1 MAAPCDTAPVSRPVV
16 LRSPGYVMLCG
27 ELLAIF
33 LAVSVGAF
41 LDPTLADTHD
51 PDWMFWL
58 WAVALSA
65 LLLRA
70 PFVGLVVREDRITR
84 RTWLRSTSWPK
95 AEIVGVGRAG
105 YSGLLN
111 RSSTSKRFMMIA
123 LYARDRVV
131 IEVPE
136 LAGGVRTTERR
147 LAQLR
152 DAMGLMEREASRTA
166 TQLDE

>member
-1 MAAPCDTAPVSRPVV
+1 MSRPLV
-16 LRSPGYVMLCG
+16 LRSPGYVTLCG
-27 ELLAIF
+27 GLVVLLLA
-33 LAVSVGAF
+33 LSVGAF
-41 LDPTLADTHD
+41 LDSTLADTRD

-84 RTWLRSTSWPK
+84 RTWLRSMSWPK
-95 AEIVGVGRAG
+95 SDIVGVGRAG

-123 LYARDRVV
+123 LYGHDRGVT
-131 IEVPE
+131 EVPE
-136 LAGGVRTTERR
+136 LAGGVRATERR

-152 DAMGLMEREASRTA
+152 GAMGLTGGDGSRTA
-166 TQLDE
+166 PSPDQ